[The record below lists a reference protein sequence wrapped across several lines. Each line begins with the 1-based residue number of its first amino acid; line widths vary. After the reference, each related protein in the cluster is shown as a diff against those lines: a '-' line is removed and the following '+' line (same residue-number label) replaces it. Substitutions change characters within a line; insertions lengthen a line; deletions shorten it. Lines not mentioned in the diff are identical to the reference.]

1 MVATA
6 VGIAREEGFFK
17 LWQGISPALY
27 RHVVYRYVLL
37 NFDDDDDSKWH
48 YPPQPLRIRALS
60 SLPVQ
65 KKNSKVLLVHKSP
78 PGPKKSLPG
87 PK

>member
-27 RHVVYRYVLL
+27 RHVVYRYL
-37 NFDDDDDSKWH
+37 
-48 YPPQPLRIRALS
+48 
-60 SLPVQ
+60 
-65 KKNSKVLLVHKSP
+65 
-78 PGPKKSLPG
+78 G
-87 PK
+87 